1 MSSAPAAA
9 PKAHFESF
17 NPSTAHT
24 RLNSLNHG
32 ATSKQLFISSE
43 DPEAFMA
50 TLQENFRYYKPVTL
64 ETAVA
69 GWYEQRSV

>member
-1 MSSAPAAA
+1 
-9 PKAHFESF
+9 
-17 NPSTAHT
+17 
-24 RLNSLNHG
+24 
-32 ATSKQLFISSE
+32 
-43 DPEAFMA
+43 MA